1 MRFRQ
6 IEVFH
11 AIYTT
16 GSISGAARA
25 LHVSQPAL
33 SKVLQHTEQQ
43 LGMALFKR
51 VRGRLVPT
59 EEAHALATEAAEVF
73 RRLTSL
79 QKTASNL
86 RFLTDGHIRLAV
98 VPSLGLHIAP
108 LAIARF
114 RARHPQA
121 TFEVQTLHHDD
132 LFRALYERSCD
143 IAIGYDA
150 PPHPRLKRRDLADG
164 ELVLMFRDQDLPDA
178 GERIPLQALQD
189 RDLVGLT
196 TGGPLGDLFNRE
208 LQRLQVRVREVV
220 SNQTF
225 YIAAGLTRCGA
236 GMSIVDEF
244 TAQATGGAGLA
255 YRPMSP
261 ALGFKVQCMFL
272 EDRPPSRLT
281 EGFLKHFAVA
291 LNERGG
297 PDDV

>member
-11 AIYTT
+11 AIYTI

-33 SKVLQHTEQQ
+33 SKVLQHTEQR
-43 LGMALFKR
+43 LGIALFRR

-59 EEAHALATEAAEVF
+59 DEAHALAIEAAEVF

-79 QKTASNL
+79 QKAAGKL

-98 VPSLGLHIAP
+98 VPSLGLAVAP

-114 RARHPQA
+114 RTQHPQV

-150 PPHPRLKRRDLADG
+150 PPHPRLQRRTLADG
-164 ELVLMFRDQDLPDA
+164 ELEVMFREQDMPDV
-178 GERIPLQALQD
+178 GERVALQALQD
-189 RDLVGLT
+189 RDLIGMT

-208 LQRLQVRVREVV
+208 LQRLEVRVREVV

-236 GMSIVDEF
+236 GLSIVDEF
-244 TAQATGGAGLA
+244 TARAIGGNGLA
-255 YRPMSP
+255 SRPLTP

-281 EGFLKHFAVA
+281 EGFLTQLVTA
-291 LNERGG
+291 LGERGAPAIG
-297 PDDV
+297 